1 MKLGAGVQ
9 RVHWNGDPGLLS
21 SCSQGGEP
29 GTILHG
35 FHLLIISLYFT
46 VLFLDKFRK
55 KRERE
60 RDKRESSTMA
70 VSFSFISG
78 VARIWGALKHL
89 VDMNKGISS
98 PSR

>member
-1 MKLGAGVQ
+1 MKLGGVQ

-46 VLFLDKFRK
+46 VLFLDKLK
-55 KRERE
+55 KERE

-89 VDMNKGISS
+89 IDMNKGISS

>member
-55 KRERE
+55 KRERQE
-60 RDKRESSTMA
+60 RVIYHGSLLFLHLRCSKDLGGFKA
-70 VSFSFISG
+70 SG
-78 VARIWGALKHL
+78 RHEQGHI
-89 VDMNKGISS
+89 I
-98 PSR
+98 PI